1 MISLSNAAATSAR
14 CGGPRFASASL
25 RWPAVAGRIL
35 VLQHAPHSSLG
46 AYGDV
51 LSERGDE
58 TAWVRLHDRES
69 VPERLNGFDA
79 VISLG
84 AAISVYDG
92 DASWLVPELELLR
105 AAVTDDVPVW
115 GICFGAQMLAAA
127 AGGRVW
133 RGARPEVGIRPLA
146 MTSASGGDP
155 VFGPLGQTV
164 QMFHWHGDSFDLP
177 ADAVLLAGSDE
188 YPNQAFRVGARAYG
202 VQFHAE
208 ATPDLVRGW
217 IDSPAT
223 AAQLE
228 ASNGAGATE
237 RLYDEVVSALPEVNG
252 VARRLIR
259 AWREVA
265 DSSVVA

>member
-1 MISLSNAAATSAR
+1 M
-14 CGGPRFASASL
+14 
-25 RWPAVAGRIL
+25 AGRIL

-58 TAWVRLHDRES
+58 TAWVRLHDGES
-69 VPERLNGFDA
+69 VPERLDGFDA

-92 DASWLVPELELLR
+92 DAPWLAPELELLR

-146 MTSASGGDP
+146 MTSASVGDP

-188 YPNQAFRVGARAYG
+188 YPNQAFRVGRARLRRS
-202 VQFHAE
+202 VS
-208 ATPDLVRGW
+208 RGG
-217 IDSPAT
+217 
-223 AAQLE
+223 
-228 ASNGAGATE
+228 NAGPRARLDRSSGDCGSARGFE
-237 RLYDEVVSALPEVNG
+237 R
-252 VARRLIR
+252 RRRDR
-259 AWREVA
+259 APL
-265 DSSVVA
+265 